1 MSPTNPPQNPS
12 ALTAGVRPAAAI
24 APELG
29 PLPGP
34 AINPK
39 APAEWGKRAH
49 ELLQEQIDSINLWAN
64 KNRREAK
71 WESFWFWVLKVPVIV
86 ASAGYGLML
95 NLNLNW
101 ELALAGAVSAA
112 CVLIDGLYRP
122 GNLRNFHHRAYFELR
137 MLADDLSDQWKAALL
152 KFDGDINS
160 VAAFLI
166 EDARKRKAQIAG
178 YLADAE
184 ATLGKDAGSPKPK
197 S

>member
-1 MSPTNPPQNPS
+1 MSPTDSTKTPS
-12 ALTAGVRPAAAI
+12 ALAAGVLA
-24 APELG
+24 
-29 PLPGP
+29 
-34 AINPK
+34 
-39 APAEWGKRAH
+39 APAVSPEMPFPDMPCAATPMEAGKLAH
-49 ELLQEQIDSINLWAN
+49 ELLKEQINSINLWAEN
-64 KNRREAK
+64 NRREAK
-71 WESFWFWVLKVPVIV
+71 WESFWFWALKMPVIV

-95 NLNLNW
+95 NLNLDW

-152 KFDGDINS
+152 KSDSDINS
-160 VAAFLI
+160 VAARLI
-166 EDARKRKAQIAG
+166 EDALKRKAKIAG

-197 S
+197 P

>member
-1 MSPTNPPQNPS
+1 MNPVNPPQNLS
-12 ALTAGVRPAAAI
+12 SLSVGARPAAAT
-24 APELG
+24 PD
-29 PLPGP
+29 PRTLPGGVSE
-34 AINPK
+34 
-39 APAEWGKRAH
+39 AETPIEAGQLAH
-49 ELLQEQIDSINLWAN
+49 ELLKEQIDSINLWA
-64 KNRREAK
+64 KNNRSEAK
-71 WESFWFWVLKVPVIV
+71 WESFWFWALKVPVIV

-95 NLNLNW
+95 KLNLGS

-137 MLADDLSDQWKAALL
+137 MLADDLSDQWNTALL
-152 KFDGDINS
+152 KSDSDINS
-160 VAAFLI
+160 VAACLI
-166 EDARKRKAQIAG
+166 ENARRRKAQIAG